1 MKKTIAVIEDDTA
14 IAELLDEVLLREGY
28 RVLHAYSGT
37 EARYLFREEKPDLA
51 LLDLM
56 LPGIGGEEVLAL
68 LSGLPV
74 IILSAKTGIDDKIRL
89 LRLGAAD
96 YVTKPFHSGE
106 LLARIEANLRKAGNT
121 SGEWLNA
128 GDLRLN
134 LLSRE
139 ACTHGLPL
147 RLTRTEYA
155 VLKLLM
161 QHSGQVVTRSA
172 LLGHIALDTPD
183 CTENSLRQH
192 LSNLRRKLREAGST
206 AAIESVWGIG
216 FRLES

>member
-1 MKKTIAVIEDDTA
+1 MKKTIAVIEDDAA

-68 LSGLPV
+68 LSDLPV
-74 IILSAKTGIDDKIRL
+74 IVLSAKSSIEDKIRL

-96 YVTKPFHSGE
+96 YMTKPFHTGE
-106 LLARIEANLRKAGNT
+106 LLARIEANLRKAGNA
-121 SGEWLNA
+121 SGEWLCA
-128 GDLRLN
+128 GDLRLAA
-134 LLSRE
+134 LSHEVISNE
-139 ACTHGLPL
+139 APL
-147 RLTRTEYA
+147 HLTRTEYA
-155 VLKLLM
+155 ILKLLM
-161 QHSGQVVTRSA
+161 QYSGQVVTRSA
-172 LLGHIALDTPD
+172 LLDRIALDTPD
-183 CTENSLRQH
+183 CTEHSLRQH
-192 LSNLRRKLREAGST
+192 LSNLRRKLRDAGSD
-206 AAIESVWGIG
+206 ANIESVWGIG